1 MVLKMKPSCAVCVTG
16 AAGALGNLGD
26 GVQGIGNA
34 TLAYDEDKQNPAHD
48 GLGAL
53 PVHSQAGKHL
63 PLVLQVTWG
72 LVCLVSIV
80 LLLLM
85 MTRSRFRLLMGL
97 GPSLF
102 MFQAGEHCHKC

>member
-1 MVLKMKPSCAVCVTG
+1 MVLKMKPSCLVCVTG

-26 GVQGIGNA
+26 GVQGIGNATLAYDDDKLNPAHDGLGFGNA

-72 LVCLVSIV
+72 L
-80 LLLLM
+80 
-85 MTRSRFRLLMGL
+85 
-97 GPSLF
+97 
-102 MFQAGEHCHKC
+102 